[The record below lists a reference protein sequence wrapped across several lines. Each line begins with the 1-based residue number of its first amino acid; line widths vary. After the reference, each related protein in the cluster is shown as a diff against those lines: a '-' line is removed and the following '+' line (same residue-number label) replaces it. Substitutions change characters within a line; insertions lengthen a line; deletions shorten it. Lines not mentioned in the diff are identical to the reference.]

1 MQRRHRPAGHAI
13 TGIEVMPAAA
23 KFEDSACLT
32 QKRFSRSAAEK
43 KDAVRVRQ
51 LNVAAQPWHQD
62 IHLLVCWGPVAG
74 WPPGNQRGDIGV
86 SPAEPNRS
94 EHPVEELAGGAD
106 KRAGA
111 LAAN

>member
-1 MQRRHRPAGHAI
+1 MQRRHRPASHAV

-32 QKRFSRSAAEK
+32 QKRFRRSAAKK

-62 IHLLVCWGPVAG
+62 IHLLVRRDLVVHEEAEER
-74 WPPGNQRGDIGV
+74 PP
-86 SPAEPNRS
+86 
-94 EHPVEELAGGAD
+94 
-106 KRAGA
+106 RAVVQS
-111 LAAN
+111 